1 MQTFISTAVIG
12 LFIVVM
18 GIINMTGNIS
28 SLHWYHRQR
37 VSKDNINPYGKR
49 IGLGTLIIGL
59 SLIIFGVLYLIFD
72 ITGLMFFN
80 VIGIVLLVLGL
91 VIGLIMS
98 IYAMIKY
105 NKGIF

>member
-1 MQTFISTAVIG
+1 MQTFISTAFIG
-12 LFIVVM
+12 LFVVVI

-28 SLHWYHRQR
+28 SLHWYNRQR
-37 VSKDNINPYGKR
+37 VSEDNVKSYGKS

-72 ITGLMFFN
+72 ITRMMFFN
-80 VIGIVLLVLGL
+80 VIGIVLLILGL
-91 VIGLIMS
+91 AIGLIMS
-98 IYAMIKY
+98 IYAMIRY

>member
-12 LFIVVM
+12 LFIVVI

-37 VSKDNINPYGKR
+37 VSEDNIKPYGKR

-98 IYAMIKY
+98 IHAMIKY